1 MNFYCQNW
9 DSQTG
14 DEPSFLLWFADV
26 PGSMIGDSSESLGA
40 KGDLAGGDTS
50 DKMPERYHHCVTLQ
64 HLEEGQNLIPTK
76 IQNLEQN

>member
-1 MNFYCQNW
+1 
-9 DSQTG
+9 
-14 DEPSFLLWFADV
+14 
-26 PGSMIGDSSESLGA
+26 MIGDSSESLGA

-76 IQNLEQN
+76 IQNSEQNR